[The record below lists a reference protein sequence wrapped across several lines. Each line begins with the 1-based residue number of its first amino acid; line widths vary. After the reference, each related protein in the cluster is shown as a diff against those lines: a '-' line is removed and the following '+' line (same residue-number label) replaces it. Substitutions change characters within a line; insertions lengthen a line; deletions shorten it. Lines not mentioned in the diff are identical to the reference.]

1 MGFDAATLL
10 QLVKMSVTVLILA
23 IGMQSTVDDLTYLW
37 RRPWLLTKS
46 MVAMYVF
53 VPLMAVALAR
63 VLPVPFGL
71 KVAVVVVAISA
82 GAPLVPRKL
91 MPLSNDGYVFS
102 VIATSSLLAIVTVP
116 LWLIALSALSGATPE
131 ITPAEVARLLG
142 KAFLLPLAIGMGIRM
157 LAPDLSEKLADVL
170 LKAGGI
176 VLTLGG
182 LVLLVL
188 GWPLLK
194 EAGWISLLV
203 LGLLTAL
210 ALAIGHLLGGPEEED
225 RTALAIAC
233 ATRHLGIAVL
243 VAAAVPGQR
252 TGVLVIAYLVASLL
266 ASIPYIRWRKR
277 FHKAALAA
285 GNGPESTGG
294 AATVV

>member
-1 MGFDAATLL
+1 MNVDPDFLLRLL
-10 QLVKMSVTVLILA
+10 QICITALILA

-37 RRPWLLTKS
+37 RRPRLLTKS
-46 MVAMYVF
+46 MLAMYVL
-53 VPLMAVALAR
+53 VPLAAVGLAR
-63 VLPVPFGL
+63 VLPMPFGL

-91 MPLSNDGYVFS
+91 MPLSNDSYVFS

-116 LWLIALSALSGATPE
+116 LWLVALSALSGAMPE
-131 ITPAEVARLLG
+131 ISPSEVGRLLG
-142 KAFLLPLAIGMGIRM
+142 RAFLLPLAVGMGLRM
-157 LAPDLSEKLADVL
+157 LAPDFAEKLADIL
-170 LKAGGI
+170 LKVGGI

-182 LVLLVL
+182 VILLVL

-203 LGLLTAL
+203 LGLLTFIS
-210 ALAIGHLLGGPEEED
+210 LAIGHLMGGPEEEN

-243 VAAAVPGQR
+243 VAAAVPGLR
-252 TGVLVIAYLVASLL
+252 TGVLVVAYLVASLI

-277 FHKAALAA
+277 YHKAMIEDR
-285 GNGPESTGG
+285 GSEPDGRVSTI
-294 AATVV
+294 

>member
-1 MGFDAATLL
+1 MSFDAATLMQVL
-10 QLVKMSVTVLILA
+10 KISVSVLIMA

-37 RRPWLLTKS
+37 RRPWLLFKS
-46 MVAMYVF
+46 MLAMYVLI
-53 VPLMAVALAR
+53 PLVAVALVR
-63 VLPVPFGL
+63 LLPVDFGL

-91 MPLSNDGYVFS
+91 MPLTNDAYVFS

-116 LWLIALSALSGATPE
+116 LWLVVLSNLSGATPE
-131 ITPAEVARLLG
+131 ITPLDTGRLIG
-142 KAFLLPLAIGMGIRM
+142 RTFLLPLAVGMSVRI
-157 LAPDLSEKLADVL
+157 LAPNLSEKLSDIL
-170 LKAGGI
+170 LAVGGI

-203 LGLLTAL
+203 LGLLTTL
-210 ALAIGHLLGGPEEED
+210 SLGIGHLMGGPDEED
-225 RTALAIAC
+225 RTALAISC

-243 VAAAVPGQR
+243 VAATVPGQR
-252 TGVLVIAYLVASLL
+252 TGVLVVAYLVASIV

-277 FHKAALAA
+277 YHKAALAA
-285 GNGPESTGG
+285 EGPL
-294 AATVV
+294 

>member
-1 MGFDAATLL
+1 MQVL
-10 QLVKMSVTVLILA
+10 KISVSVLIMA

-37 RRPWLLTKS
+37 RRPWLLFKS
-46 MVAMYVF
+46 MLAMYVLI
-53 VPLMAVALAR
+53 PLVAVALVR
-63 VLPVPFGL
+63 LLPVDFGL

-91 MPLSNDGYVFS
+91 MPLTNDAYVFS

-116 LWLIALSALSGATPE
+116 LWLVVLSNLSGATPE
-131 ITPAEVARLLG
+131 ITPLDTGRLIG
-142 KAFLLPLAIGMGIRM
+142 RTFLLPLAVGMSVRI
-157 LAPDLSEKLADVL
+157 LAPNLSEKLSDIL
-170 LKAGGI
+170 LAVGGI

-203 LGLLTAL
+203 LGLLTTL
-210 ALAIGHLLGGPEEED
+210 SLGIGHLMGGPDEED
-225 RTALAIAC
+225 RTALAISC

-243 VAAAVPGQR
+243 VAATVPGQR
-252 TGVLVIAYLVASLL
+252 TGVLVVAYLVASIV

-277 FHKAALAA
+277 YHKAALAA
-285 GNGPESTGG
+285 EGPL
-294 AATVV
+294 

>member
-1 MGFDAATLL
+1 VSFDAATLMQVL
-10 QLVKMSVTVLILA
+10 KISVSVLIMA

-37 RRPWLLTKS
+37 RRPWLLFKS
-46 MVAMYVF
+46 MLAMYVLI
-53 VPLMAVALAR
+53 PLVAVALVR
-63 VLPVPFGL
+63 LLPVDFGL

-91 MPLSNDGYVFS
+91 MPLTNDAYVFS

-116 LWLIALSALSGATPE
+116 LWLVVLSNLSGATPE
-131 ITPAEVARLLG
+131 ITPLDTGRLIG
-142 KAFLLPLAIGMGIRM
+142 RTFLLPLAVGMSVRI
-157 LAPDLSEKLADVL
+157 LAPNLSEKLSDIL
-170 LKAGGI
+170 LAVGGI

-203 LGLLTAL
+203 LGLLTTL
-210 ALAIGHLLGGPEEED
+210 SLGIGHLMGGPDEED
-225 RTALAIAC
+225 RTALAISC

-243 VAAAVPGQR
+243 VAATVPGQR
-252 TGVLVIAYLVASLL
+252 TGVLVVAYLVASIV

-277 FHKAALAA
+277 YHKAALAA
-285 GNGPESTGG
+285 EGPL
-294 AATVV
+294 

>member
-1 MGFDAATLL
+1 VSCDAATLMQVL
-10 QLVKMSVTVLILA
+10 KISVSVLIMA

-37 RRPWLLTKS
+37 RRPWLLFKS
-46 MVAMYVF
+46 MLAMYVLI
-53 VPLMAVALAR
+53 PLVAVALVR
-63 VLPVPFGL
+63 LLPVDFGL

-91 MPLSNDGYVFS
+91 MPLTNDAYVFS

-116 LWLIALSALSGATPE
+116 LWLVVLSNLSGATPE
-131 ITPAEVARLLG
+131 ITPLDTGRLIG
-142 KAFLLPLAIGMGIRM
+142 RTFLLPLAVGMSVRI
-157 LAPDLSEKLADVL
+157 LAPNLSEKLSDIL
-170 LKAGGI
+170 LAVGGI

-203 LGLLTAL
+203 LGLLTTL
-210 ALAIGHLLGGPEEED
+210 SLGIGHLMGGPDEED
-225 RTALAIAC
+225 RTALAISC

-243 VAAAVPGQR
+243 VAATVPGQR
-252 TGVLVIAYLVASLL
+252 TGVLVVAYLVASIV

-277 FHKAALAA
+277 YHKAALAA
-285 GNGPESTGG
+285 EGPL
-294 AATVV
+294 

>member
-1 MGFDAATLL
+1 MQVL
-10 QLVKMSVTVLILA
+10 KISVSVLIMA

-37 RRPWLLTKS
+37 RRPWLLFKS
-46 MVAMYVF
+46 MLAMYVLI
-53 VPLMAVALAR
+53 PLVAVALVR
-63 VLPVPFGL
+63 LLPVDFGL

-91 MPLSNDGYVFS
+91 MPLTNDAYVFS

-116 LWLIALSALSGATPE
+116 LWLVVLSNLSGATPE
-131 ITPAEVARLLG
+131 ITPLDTGRLIG
-142 KAFLLPLAIGMGIRM
+142 RTFLLPLAVGMSVRI
-157 LAPDLSEKLADVL
+157 LAPNLSEKLSDIL
-170 LKAGGI
+170 LAVGGI

-182 LVLLVL
+182 LVLHVL

-203 LGLLTAL
+203 LGLLTTL
-210 ALAIGHLLGGPEEED
+210 SLGIGHLMGGPDEED
-225 RTALAIAC
+225 RTALAISC

-243 VAAAVPGQR
+243 VAATVPGQR
-252 TGVLVIAYLVASLL
+252 TGVLVVAYLVASIV

-277 FHKAALAA
+277 YHKAALAA
-285 GNGPESTGG
+285 EGPL
-294 AATVV
+294 